1 LRRLGHVLGNGSVTQ
16 AEMARDLAHG
26 QVKGMYL
33 VDLLWRQHCPEA
45 VDAAQESARW
55 MDALGKMKPPPAR
68 KSQVVEK

>member
-1 LRRLGHVLGNGSVTQ
+1 
-16 AEMARDLAHG
+16 MARDLAHG